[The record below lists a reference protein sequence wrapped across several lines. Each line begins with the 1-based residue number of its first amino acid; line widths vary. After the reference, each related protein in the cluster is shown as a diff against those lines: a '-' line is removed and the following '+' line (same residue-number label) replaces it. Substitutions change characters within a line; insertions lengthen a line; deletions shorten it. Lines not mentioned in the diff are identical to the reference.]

1 MEKPMPNRKLDLIL
15 AIDPG
20 TTSAWSIHNPNLPIS
35 KEQLLEHGFLKP
47 IVKTV
52 KGEKIPVSTPNGADY
67 MAVVKRALYLAEQ
80 LCTNLEVVI
89 EDQFVGVGTS
99 DKFGKSRSNFN
110 PKSVKVIMRSSG
122 GWKFIAEAAGVAPEK
137 ITFIYPVSWQSVI
150 LGASGNRGM
159 KRDELKKLSVM
170 VAESAFGV
178 TLTEDEADS
187 VNMGRA
193 RVVQAIMEAI

>member
-1 MEKPMPNRKLDLIL
+1 
-15 AIDPG
+15 
-20 TTSAWSIHNPNLPIS
+20 
-35 KEQLLEHGFLKP
+35 
-47 IVKTV
+47 
-52 KGEKIPVSTPNGADY
+52 
-67 MAVVKRALYLAEQ
+67 
-80 LCTNLEVVI
+80 
-89 EDQFVGVGTS
+89 
-99 DKFGKSRSNFN
+99 
-110 PKSVKVIMRSSG
+110 MRSSG
-122 GWKFIAEAAGVAPEK
+122 GWKFIAEAAGVDPEK